1 MRVVFSFLILLAA
14 GHLNAAT
21 KCEADLSGDGVCDSY
36 TITRTEDG
44 ASSNITINIGATDKT
59 VSGEFDLGDG
69 GLSVG
74 YFPAEFSLLL
84 DFHTRGT
91 DLTKYVFKWSAA
103 NKDWVLYKRA
113 TWVEPSIDERYSLYG
128 EKFPKEKLFPQG
140 FHIERIAC
148 CTYFSAFSE
157 VNPEIK
163 VLSADDAAV
172 EVSKELDLVFSKLPQ
187 GEKGELFY
195 TLGNEGN
202 KIKKNIPQDFI
213 YETSMVVNERNVG
226 KINDYAYYL
235 YLNKNNIM
243 AALILKEIRKRYPDR
258 VVATL
263 NLADVYWS
271 LGMKEAA
278 CPLYKDYM
286 DKMKVAGK
294 ESRIP
299 TAIRFRTSC
308 T

>member
-21 KCEADLSGDGVCDSY
+21 KCEADLSGDGVCDNY

-59 VSGEFDLGDG
+59 VSGGFDLGDG

-84 DFHTRGT
+84 DFHTRDT

-113 TWVEPSIDERYSLYG
+113 TWVEPSRDERYSLYG
-128 EKFPKEKLFPQG
+128 EELPKEELFPQK
-140 FHIERIAC
+140 FHIEHIAC
-148 CTYFSAFSE
+148 CTYFSEFSK
-157 VNPEIK
+157 VDPKIK

-172 EVSKELDLVFSKLPQ
+172 EVSKELDFIFSKLPQ

-195 TLGNEGN
+195 TVDNAGN
-202 KIKKNIPQDFI
+202 KVKKNVPQDLV
-213 YETSMVVNERNVG
+213 YEISMAINERNVS

-235 YLNKNNIM
+235 YLNENNIM
-243 AALILKEIRKRYPDR
+243 AALILKELHKRYPDR

-263 NLADVYWS
+263 NLADVYWA
-271 LGMKEAA
+271 LDMKEAA
-278 CPLYKDYM
+278 CPLYKDYI

-299 TAIRFRTSC
+299 ASIKSRTSC
-308 T
+308 I